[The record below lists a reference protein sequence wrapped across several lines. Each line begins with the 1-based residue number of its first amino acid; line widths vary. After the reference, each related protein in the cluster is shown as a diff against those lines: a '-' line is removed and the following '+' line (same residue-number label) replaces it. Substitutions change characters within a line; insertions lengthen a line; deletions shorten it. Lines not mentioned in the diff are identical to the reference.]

1 MTTLKLSVVS
11 KQPSADQ
18 SVSPIEGAMVLLA
31 YSNGTYLTAITDT
44 TGECEFELYRTDD
57 QMNLLVAAEGHRAC
71 HRRRVPADSLFK
83 SRGMVELEPG
93 KERSNSIL
101 FTKSIGYIPGIYG
114 RLNPIN
120 HNGTYLYA
128 DNIAINGR
136 LARPAHFNVGE
147 CLDLIDVHGMQ
158 TTIRF
163 LELGPQF
170 SLLEYTTPK
179 PYGAKSNDD

>member
-1 MTTLKLSVVS
+1 
-11 KQPSADQ
+11 
-18 SVSPIEGAMVLLA
+18 MVLLA
-31 YSNGTYLTAITDT
+31 YSNGTYLTGQTDSQ
-44 TGECEFELYRTDD
+44 GECEFELYRTDD
-57 QMNLLVAAEGHRAC
+57 QMKLLVAAEGHPAC
-71 HRRRVPADSLFK
+71 YLTGVPATSLMGNG
-83 SRGMVELEPG
+83 SVIELEAG

-101 FTKSIGYIPGIYG
+101 FTKSIGYIPGIDG

-147 CLDLIDVHGMQ
+147 CLELIDVHGMQ

-163 LELGPQF
+163 LEVGPQF

-179 PYGAKSNDD
+179 PYGAKTNDD